1 MKIGWLLAAGSLI
14 LVPPL
19 RADLYYLDQP
29 APVSLQH
36 GEFLLS
42 GRLQAGG
49 GVMARAAVGLFNR
62 ITLGVSYS
70 VDSLLGSATPRLG
83 PQTIGIQARLLGV
96 EEGTWIPAILAGF
109 ESQGYDGYI
118 DSANRFQT
126 LPPGVYLVMA
136 KTFWSTR
143 TEVSAGANYK
153 TGSAPTGFD
162 AHVAVREMY
171 PLDWGFIMEYDL
183 ALNDP
188 QSKST
193 IPGLLNFGVTRTLGS
208 SVEVKAG
215 LRDIFSYHKGN
226 GLNRV
231 LDLAVEQKF

>member
-1 MKIGWLLAAGSLI
+1 MKFGWLLIAGSLI
-14 LVPPL
+14 LVPSL

-42 GRLQAGG
+42 GRLQSGG
-49 GVMARAAVGLFNR
+49 GVMARAGVGLFNR
-62 ITLGVSYS
+62 ITLGISYS

-83 PQTIGIQARLLGV
+83 PQTIGFQARLLGV
-96 EEGTWIPAILAGF
+96 EEGPWIPAVLAGF
-109 ESQGYDGYI
+109 ESQGYDGYS

-126 LPPGVYLVMA
+126 LQPGIYLVMA
-136 KTFWSTR
+136 KTFWATR

-153 TGSAPTGFD
+153 TGTAPTRLD
-162 AHVAVREMY
+162 AHVAVCELY
-171 PLDWGFIMEYDL
+171 PTDWGFILEYDL
-183 ALNDP
+183 ARNDP
-188 QSKST
+188 STST
-193 IPGLLNFGVTRTLGS
+193 IPGLLNFGVTRMLGS

-215 LRDIFSYHKGN
+215 LRDIFSYHKGS

-231 LDLAVEQKF
+231 LDISLQQKF